1 MSQLFELVIFTAGMA
16 EYTDL
21 VLKNIDMQK
30 RISHV
35 LYREHCTV
43 LNGSYFLKNLTH
55 LGRNLKQTLLI
66 DVTYTILRT
75 TQWLAFCT
83 QKYSTRLN
91 PSTEMSTIESCYDL

>member
-1 MSQLFELVIFTAGMA
+1 MSQLFELVIFTAGTP

-21 VLKNIDMQK
+21 VLKHIDMQK

-55 LGRNLKQTLLI
+55 LGRNLKQTLMV
-66 DVTYTILRT
+66 DVVQLLFRT
-75 TQWLAFCT
+75 TQWPASCIQRYFI
-83 QKYSTRLN
+83 RLS
-91 PSTEMSTIESCYDL
+91 PSMEISTIESYYD